1 MANTAWEKYWRFQPF
16 LKLNQ
21 NTSCIFN
28 YNELLTLTVK
38 KTRQLGIKVLKQYT
52 QLSKQS
58 ALNFISIDF
67 NLLPPHPYQIR
78 LLYFLGH
85 PNPLRITFFLPMTR
99 EYVSQ
104 VLNVTILYNNVL
116 LHALIKF
123 NCLFSL
129 PK

>member
-1 MANTAWEKYWRFQPF
+1 M
-16 LKLNQ
+16 
-21 NTSCIFN
+21 
-28 YNELLTLTVK
+28 TLTVK
-38 KTRQLGIKVLKQYT
+38 KTRHLGIKVLKQYT

-85 PNPLRITFFLPMTR
+85 PNPLRITFFFLPMTR